1 MAGNSFAAATDG
13 EGNLIA
19 EGLAL
24 RIMNLATYS
33 GQRLQYCR
41 MAAYPDSEGS
51 FDLMF
56 QRVA

>member
-1 MAGNSFAAATDG
+1 MAGSSFGAGTDG

-19 EGLAL
+19 EGIAL

-33 GQRLQYCR
+33 GQRLRYRR
-41 MAAYPDSEGS
+41 MAVYPDSEGS